1 MPKRVAIQGFEG
13 CFHQIAA
20 QNYFGKQVDIVPCVS
35 FSEIVKKVSLGQA
48 DSGVMA
54 IENSTAG
61 SILPNYDL
69 LQRSDLFVVGE
80 IYLHIRQHLITLPG
94 VSFKEIKEVH
104 SHPMALLQCRPY
116 LEEHPAWRLVET
128 EDTAL
133 SAKHLRQYNSKHVAA
148 IASSLSA
155 NLYNLNIIKRDVHF
169 EKKNYTRFLILNREE
184 KQKDV
189 KLDHKA
195 SLYFQVENQ
204 SGCLA
209 RVLGCIGENQIN
221 LSKLQSF
228 PIPGLDW
235 QYYFHADLEFFTMDQ
250 FEEVMECIKP
260 ITKRLRILGIY
271 NKGRTCEDEGVVAGS
286 QDAVGVRQ

>member
-1 MPKRVAIQGFEG
+1 MQRKIAIQGFEG

-20 QNYFGKQVDIVPCVS
+20 QHYFGKNEFITPCVS
-35 FSEIVKKVSLGQA
+35 FSEVVKSVASGEA
-48 DSGVMA
+48 DAGVMA

-69 LQRSDLFVVGE
+69 LQRSDLYVVGE
-80 IYLHIRQHLITLPG
+80 IYLHIRQHLMTMPG
-94 VSFKEIKEVH
+94 VSPEEIKEIH
-104 SHPMALLQCRPY
+104 SHPMALLQCRKY
-116 LEEHPAWRLVET
+116 LEQHPDWRLVET

-133 SAKHLRQYNSKHVAA
+133 SAKHLRQYNTRHIAA
-148 IASSLSA
+148 IASSLA
-155 NLYNLNIIKRDVHF
+155 ADLYELDIIKKDIHT
-169 EKKNYTRFLILNREE
+169 EKKNYTRFLILNRKE

-189 KLDHKA
+189 AQDHKS

-209 RVLGCIGENQIN
+209 KVLSCIGDKQVN

-235 QYYFHADLEFFTMDQ
+235 QYYFHADLEFSNMEQ
-250 FEEVMECIKP
+250 FDDVLECIAP
-260 ITKRLRILGIY
+260 LTKKLRVLGIY
-271 NKGRTCEDEGVVAGS
+271 NKGVTV
-286 QDAVGVRQ
+286 